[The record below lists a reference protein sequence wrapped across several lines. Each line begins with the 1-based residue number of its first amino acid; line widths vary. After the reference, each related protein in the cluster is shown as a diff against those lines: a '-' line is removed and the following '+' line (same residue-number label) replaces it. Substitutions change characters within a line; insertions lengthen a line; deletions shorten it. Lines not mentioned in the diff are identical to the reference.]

1 MVELITLVFEFAL
14 MVMLLFLGF
23 DFMVESFSEES
34 FFPDELV
41 LPATVTRPI
50 GVVLS
55 IGAAL
60 AIVWQLIHL

>member
-1 MVELITLVFEFAL
+1 MMELISLVFEFVL
-14 MVMLLFLGF
+14 MVMVLFLGF
-23 DFMVESFSEES
+23 DFMAESFSEKS

-50 GVVLS
+50 GLVLS

>member
-1 MVELITLVFEFAL
+1 MMELISLVFEFVL
-14 MVMLLFLGF
+14 MVMVLFLGF
-23 DFMVESFSEES
+23 DFMAESFSEKS

-41 LPATVTRPI
+41 LSATVTRPI
-50 GVVLS
+50 GLVLS

>member
-1 MVELITLVFEFAL
+1 MELISLVFEFVL
-14 MVMLLFLGF
+14 MVMVLFLGF
-23 DFMVESFSEES
+23 DFMAESFSEKS

-50 GVVLS
+50 GLVLS

>member
-1 MVELITLVFEFAL
+1 MVELISLVFEFAL
-14 MVMLLFLGF
+14 MVVVLFLGF
-23 DFMVESFSEES
+23 DFMAESFSEES

-41 LPATVTRPI
+41 LSATVTRPI

-60 AIVWQLIHL
+60 AIVWQLIYL